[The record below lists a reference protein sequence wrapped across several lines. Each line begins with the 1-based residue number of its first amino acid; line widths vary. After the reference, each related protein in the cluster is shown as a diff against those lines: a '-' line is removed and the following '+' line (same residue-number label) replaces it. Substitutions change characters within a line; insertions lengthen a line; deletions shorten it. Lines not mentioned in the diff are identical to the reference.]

1 MKKLLII
8 GNGVTGI
15 NTQGG
20 IYINDHTAKFL
31 INLQKN
37 DSSLKVSF
45 CQPVTNFEKN
55 TNLLNYNLADTPIN
69 FIPLRSKNKFALLI
83 ELFLVFFLK
92 LIAFDYIYVFYPNSI
107 GRIVLLLA
115 VLFRKKYGLYVR
127 GEHFIQNKFD
137 KQILRSASF
146 ILTVSPSIQNT
157 LRNYNARVEVIRP
170 MIDIQASDFYW
181 KKTFGKEGE
190 KYKALFVGRIESRK
204 GILELIEVA
213 RAFNRPESIIQ
224 IDFHIVGGGDLYNN
238 LTENNFNLPEN
249 IIFYGQI
256 HDRKKLIDLYRE
268 ADFFIFPSH
277 DEGFP
282 RVLYDAMAQRLP
294 IFTTFVGGI
303 PGYLT
308 DHKTCIQLP
317 LKDPVGQLTVIREA
331 LVNMDNTC
339 FDEITKNALMKLEQ
353 ILMQTPHEKLF
364 IDKINNIL

>member
-146 ILTVSPSIQNT
+146 ILTVSPSIQ
-157 LRNYNARVEVIRP
+157 
-170 MIDIQASDFYW
+170 
-181 KKTFGKEGE
+181 
-190 KYKALFVGRIESRK
+190 
-204 GILELIEVA
+204 
-213 RAFNRPESIIQ
+213 
-224 IDFHIVGGGDLYNN
+224 
-238 LTENNFNLPEN
+238 
-249 IIFYGQI
+249 
-256 HDRKKLIDLYRE
+256 
-268 ADFFIFPSH
+268 
-277 DEGFP
+277 
-282 RVLYDAMAQRLP
+282 
-294 IFTTFVGGI
+294 
-303 PGYLT
+303 
-308 DHKTCIQLP
+308 
-317 LKDPVGQLTVIREA
+317 
-331 LVNMDNTC
+331 
-339 FDEITKNALMKLEQ
+339 
-353 ILMQTPHEKLF
+353 TP
-364 IDKINNIL
+364 